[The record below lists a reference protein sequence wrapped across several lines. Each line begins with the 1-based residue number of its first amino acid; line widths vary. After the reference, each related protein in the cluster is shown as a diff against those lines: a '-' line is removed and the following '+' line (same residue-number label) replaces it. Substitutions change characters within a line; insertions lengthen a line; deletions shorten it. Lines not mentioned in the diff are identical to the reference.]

1 MSDDAVATATHEEDG
16 EHEHEHATP
25 HLPPPS
31 FVPINIALAL
41 AITLTGFL
49 TDIRAVVGPA
59 MWGIGLLYL
68 IVSCFF
74 WARGARNEYLELPE
88 DGGH

>member
-1 MSDDAVATATHEEDG
+1 VSEPAVTTHEDTG
-16 EHEHEHATP
+16 DEHAHETP

-31 FVPINIALAL
+31 FAPINVALAL

-49 TDIRAVVGPA
+49 TDIRHLVGPL

-68 IVSCFF
+68 IASCIF
-74 WARGARNEYLELPE
+74 WARGARREYLELPE

>member
-1 MSDDAVATATHEEDG
+1 MSNDATHPADSATDHG
-16 EHEHEHATP
+16 HETP

-31 FVPINIALAL
+31 FAPINVALAL

-49 TDIRAVVGPA
+49 TDIRNDIGPL
-59 MWGIGLLYL
+59 MWGGGLLYL
-68 IVSCFF
+68 VVSCFF
-74 WARGARNEYLELPE
+74 WARAARNEYVELPE

>member
-1 MSDDAVATATHEEDG
+1 VSDTAVTTHEDG
-16 EHEHEHATP
+16 GDEHAHQTP

-31 FVPINIALAL
+31 FAPINVALAL

-49 TDIRAVVGPA
+49 TDIRNLVGPL

-68 IVSCFF
+68 IASCVV
-74 WARGARNEYLELPE
+74 WARGARREYLELPE

>member
-1 MSDDAVATATHEEDG
+1 MSDDAIATATHDEDA
-16 EHEHEHATP
+16 EHATP

-31 FVPINIALAL
+31 FVPINLALAL

-68 IVSCFF
+68 IVTCFF
-74 WARGARNEYLELPE
+74 WARGARKEYLDLPE

>member
-1 MSDDAVATATHEEDG
+1 MSETRSPPRRSTTPDEEHG
-16 EHEHEHATP
+16 HQTP

-31 FVPINIALAL
+31 FAPINVALAL

-49 TDIRAVVGPA
+49 TDIRTAVGPLDV
-59 MWGIGLLYL
+59 GDRPRSTSSS
-68 IVSCFF
+68 SCVF

>member
-1 MSDDAVATATHEEDG
+1 VSDTAVTTHEDAG
-16 EHEHEHATP
+16 DEHAHQTP

-31 FVPINIALAL
+31 FAPINVALAL

-49 TDIRAVVGPA
+49 TDIRNLVGPL

-68 IVSCFF
+68 IASCVV
-74 WARGARNEYLELPE
+74 WARGARREYLELPE

>member
-1 MSDDAVATATHEEDG
+1 VSETSVTTHEEPGDD
-16 EHEHEHATP
+16 HAHTTP

-31 FVPINIALAL
+31 FAPINVALAL

-49 TDIRAVVGPA
+49 TDIRHLVGPL

-68 IVSCFF
+68 IASCFF
-74 WARGARNEYLELPE
+74 WARGARREYLELPE

>member
-1 MSDDAVATATHEEDG
+1 MSDTAVTTHEDHG
-16 EHEHEHATP
+16 DEHAHQTP

-31 FVPINIALAL
+31 FAPINIALAL
-41 AITLTGFL
+41 GITLTGFL

-74 WARGARNEYLELPE
+74 WARGARREYLELPE
-88 DGGH
+88 DTAH

>member
-1 MSDDAVATATHEEDG
+1 MTETLTAHG
-16 EHEHEHATP
+16 EGGDEHEHATP

-31 FVPINIALAL
+31 FAPINVALAL

-49 TDIRAVVGPA
+49 TDIRNVVGPL
-59 MWGIGLLYL
+59 MWGVGLIYL
-68 IVSCFF
+68 IASVLL
-74 WARGARNEYLELPE
+74 WVRGARNEYLELPE

>member
-1 MSDDAVATATHEEDG
+1 VSDTAVTTHEDSG
-16 EHEHEHATP
+16 EEHPRETP

-31 FVPINIALAL
+31 FAPINVALAL
-41 AITLTGFL
+41 AITLVGFL
-49 TDIRAVVGPA
+49 TDIRQLVGPL

-68 IVSCFF
+68 IVSCFV
-74 WARGARNEYLELPE
+74 WARGARREYLELPE

>member
-1 MSDDAVATATHEEDG
+1 MSDTAVTTPEDAGD
-16 EHEHEHATP
+16 EHAHQTP
-25 HLPPPS
+25 HLPSPS
-31 FVPINIALAL
+31 FAPINVALAL

-49 TDIRAVVGPA
+49 TDIRNLVGPL

-68 IVSCFF
+68 IASCLF
-74 WARGARNEYLELPE
+74 WARAARREYLDLPE

>member
-1 MSDDAVATATHEEDG
+1 MTETATTHDTG
-16 EHEHEHATP
+16 ADDHGHATP
-25 HLPPPS
+25 HMPPPS
-31 FVPINIALAL
+31 FAPINAALAL

-49 TDIRAVVGPA
+49 GDIRDVVGPV
-59 MWGIGLLYL
+59 MWVGGLIYL
-68 IVSCFF
+68 IASGYF

>member
-1 MSDDAVATATHEEDG
+1 VSEDAVASATHDEDG
-16 EHEHEHATP
+16 EHAHAAP

-31 FVPINIALAL
+31 FAPINVALAL

-68 IVSCFF
+68 IASCVF
-74 WARGARNEYLELPE
+74 WARGARREYLELPE
-88 DGGH
+88 DTAH